1 MGVGWGAGLWCGRLG
16 MGMADGSSTLKGY
29 GLWRLKVGMGG
40 GGSQVIYED
49 CVSHRCPHLERKVG
63 KIAVEADTIITK

>member
-1 MGVGWGAGLWCGRLG
+1 M
-16 MGMADGSSTLKGY
+16 
-29 GLWRLKVGMGG
+29 GMGG